1 MRYVTI
7 IPLGRFG
14 NHVIMYMAAMA
25 IARGVGGAQICGL
38 GFAQWN
44 IPLVPPPAEGAVETI
59 YVASPEAFNI
69 DALAARLRDKASF
82 NIVLAYHIQDFSQF
96 LDVTTYRAVFPAVHE
111 DVPVFDDRY
120 LLINIRTGDILH
132 GHTHSFDWYPLTPI
146 GFFEDLIAR
155 TGKLPVFMGELDDCL
170 YVRQLKATFPD
181 AVYVPSQG
189 AMRDFDTIRA
199 ARHIVVAISTFSWVA
214 AWLSE
219 AVEIHLPL
227 SGFYNPAHKRDIDLL
242 PVNDQR
248 YQFYLFPMNYAM
260 SEIESLRLHEK
271 MRGKWRKISRAKV
284 AVLRKEAARIA
295 PGWTAGVDHYWYM
308 AEYLDAAMD
317 VSEGWYADAQA
328 HYLDFGRAAG
338 YLPTAPVAVA
348 PVPVF
353 ANVSRGK
360 PAVQSSVSKWSLAA
374 ELAADAAGA
383 VDGDVMKP
391 YGFHTDAETNPWW
404 MVDLTALHEVH
415 TIHVYNRAGD
425 YLTRARAAP
434 LVVMCSVDGVVW
446 EELLRTLPGELFGG
460 ERGPLC
466 WAGEG
471 PVNARYVKVMIDAE
485 RQFLHLAQVAV
496 FGVLI

>member
-1 MRYVTI
+1 MRYITI

-25 IARGVGGAQICGL
+25 IARAVGGAQICGL
-38 GFAQWN
+38 GFPQWN
-44 IPLVPPPAEGAVETI
+44 IPQIPPPPEGSVETI
-59 YVASPEAFNI
+59 PVASPEAFQI
-69 DALAARLRDKASF
+69 DALAAALRGKAAF

-96 LDVTTYRAVFPAVHE
+96 LDVTAYRAVFPVVHR

-120 LLINIRTGDILH
+120 LLMNIRTGDILD
-132 GHTHSFDWYPLTPI
+132 GHVHPFDWYPLTPI
-146 GFFEDLIAR
+146 GFYEELVAR

-170 YVRQLKATFPD
+170 YVRELKARFPD
-181 AVYVPSQG
+181 ALFLPSQG
-189 AMRDFDTIRA
+189 PMRDFDTIRA

-227 SGFYNPAHKRDIDLL
+227 NGFYNPAHKRDIDLL

-248 YQFYLFPMNYAM
+248 YQFYLFPLNYAM
-260 SEIESLRLHEK
+260 SEFESLRLHEA
-271 MRGKWRKISRAKV
+271 MRGRWRKVSRAKV
-284 AVLRKEAARIA
+284 AVLRKDAARIA
-295 PGWTAGVDHYWYM
+295 PGWTAEVDRYWYM
-308 AEYLDAAMD
+308 AAYLDAAMD

-338 YLPTAPVAVA
+338 YLPTAPLVMA
-348 PVPVF
+348 PVPAF
-353 ANVSRGK
+353 ANIALGK
-360 PAVQSSVSKWSLAA
+360 PAVQSSVSQWSRAAGLA
-374 ELAADAAGA
+374 EDAAGA
-383 VDGDVMKP
+383 VDGDVAKA

-404 MVDLTALHEVH
+404 MVDLTAAHKVYA
-415 TIHVYNRAGD
+415 IHVYNRAGD

-434 LVVMCSVDGVVW
+434 LVVMASVDGVVW
-446 EELLRTLPGELFGG
+446 EELLRSWPGELFGG

-466 WAGEG
+466 WAADEAV
-471 PVNARYVKVMIDAE
+471 PMRYVKVMIEAQ

-496 FGVLI
+496 FGEMI